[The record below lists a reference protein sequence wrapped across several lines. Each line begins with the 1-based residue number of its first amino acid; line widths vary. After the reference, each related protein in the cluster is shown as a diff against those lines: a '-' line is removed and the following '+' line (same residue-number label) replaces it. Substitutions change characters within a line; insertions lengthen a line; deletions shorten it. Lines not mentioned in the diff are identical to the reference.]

1 MIKYHDTEWGVPC
14 RDDKKLFEYI
24 VLDTFQAGLSWR
36 IILHKREGFRKV
48 FANFNPKRIVKF
60 KARDVARLMRD
71 KGIIRN
77 RQKILATIVNAQKFL
92 EVQKEYGVFSKYIWG
107 FTNGK
112 TVKNKWVKQSHLRSY
127 SKESDTMSKDMKKR
141 GFKFVGTIV
150 CHAFM
155 QGTGL
160 INDHLVGCFR
170 YKKV

>member
-36 IILHKREGFRKV
+36 IILHKREGFRKA

-112 TVKNKWVKQSHLRSY
+112 TVKNKWVKQSHLRSH